1 MILLVKQT
9 KRIILVLCSI
19 SDVYKDIVL
28 NNDTMILFPAKN
40 IYAQAII
47 FNTSF
52 ILSSS
57 SFPSFIPHA
66 LKAQKFCKVKPIH
79 RNHVFGMTVFYQFQI
94 TGNDKGLIC
103 HDEKVA
109 YRPFLQYYTSF
120 QSTSPF
126 PISSS
131 SMARAITLRL
141 SALKGSAYCLAFI
154 CSVAAST
161 PPLLL
166 SFSSST

>member
-1 MILLVKQT
+1 MYSV
-9 KRIILVLCSI
+9 

-28 NNDTMILFPAKN
+28 NNDTMIHFPEKN

-66 LKAQKFCKVKPIH
+66 LKTQKFCKVKPIH

-94 TGNDKGLIC
+94 TGNDKGLYATMRSGRIWLLKG
-103 HDEKVA
+103 EKRQKKTVKTT
-109 YRPFLQYYTSF
+109 FLQKKWKKLAKSLVDTKNV
-120 QSTSPF
+120 STF
-126 PISSS
+126 
-131 SMARAITLRL
+131 AT
-141 SALKGSAYCLAFI
+141 AYEK
-154 CSVAAST
+154 
-161 PPLLL
+161 
-166 SFSSST
+166 

>member
-1 MILLVKQT
+1 MIHF
-9 KRIILVLCSI
+9 S
-19 SDVYKDIVL
+19 
-28 NNDTMILFPAKN
+28 AKK

-57 SFPSFIPHA
+57 SFASFIPHA

-103 HDEKVA
+103 HDEKVVYLTFEGRKEA
-109 YRPFLQYYTSF
+109 KKIVKTTFLQ
-120 QSTSPF
+120 
-126 PISSS
+126 
-131 SMARAITLRL
+131 
-141 SALKGSAYCLAFI
+141 KK
-154 CSVAAST
+154 
-161 PPLLL
+161 
-166 SFSSST
+166 

>member
-1 MILLVKQT
+1 
-9 KRIILVLCSI
+9 
-19 SDVYKDIVL
+19 
-28 NNDTMILFPAKN
+28 MILFSAKN

-66 LKAQKFCKVKPIH
+66 LKTQKFCKVKPIH

-94 TGNDKGLIC
+94 TGNNKGLIC

-109 YRPFLQYYTSF
+109 CLTFEGRKEAKKIVKTTFLQ
-120 QSTSPF
+120 
-126 PISSS
+126 
-131 SMARAITLRL
+131 
-141 SALKGSAYCLAFI
+141 KK
-154 CSVAAST
+154 
-161 PPLLL
+161 
-166 SFSSST
+166 